1 MKLNQNQKHILHSGG
16 LWGLYDGL
24 TAGFLLAYALALGA
38 NNTIVGIL
46 GAVPF
51 IAALVSEMPGAK
63 LLENIGKVRVYGWA
77 TSLGRLAWLGIIFA
91 PVLFAKQPLLA
102 LILFYFLSRCLEYLA
117 DPAWTVLVADEV
129 QAKIRGEFIAKR
141 TRLVG
146 IAAMVALVAAG
157 WYLDF
162 FSDLTGFM
170 TMFAVGIGLGL
181 LNTFIVTRVKDGKEP
196 DHLHHGFREFFTLDA
211 DFRKYLFFVFCFNF
225 AFMLASPFFT
235 AYILSDL
242 RQSYTIFALSTAVA
256 VITKIF
262 VYTHMGRL
270 ADKYGDKPVLLL
282 SVMST
287 ALVPITFLFI
297 TPERIWLLWFG
308 QIMAGITWA
317 GYDVSIFNMFI
328 NVTTPEKRAM
338 QTATYNI
345 ITSIPLIIAPVVAGF
360 IADNI
365 AFIFAGIPLLFA
377 ISAALRF
384 LSSLFLFSI
393 PEKRVKYEYPLSE
406 VLMHAVEIHPS
417 RGVQQRWV
425 GVLKG
430 VKKRGMLFTGLLR

>member
-1 MKLNQNQKHILHSGG
+1 MKLNQNQKYILQSGG

-24 TAGFLLAYALALGA
+24 TAGFLLAYALTLGA

-51 IAALVSEMPGAK
+51 IAALISEMPGAK
-63 LLENIGKVRVYGWA
+63 LLEYFPRIRVFGWA
-77 TSLGRLAWLGIIFA
+77 TGLGRLAWVGIILA
-91 PVLFAKQPLLA
+91 PFIFVKAPLLA
-102 LILFYFLSRCLEYLA
+102 LIIFYLLSRCLEYLA

-129 QAKIRGEFIAKR
+129 QAKIRGEFIARR

-146 IAAMVALVAAG
+146 IAGMAALVAAG

-162 FSDLTGFM
+162 FSNLTGFI
-170 TMFAVGIGLGL
+170 TMFAVGIGIGL
-181 LNTFIVTRVKDGKEP
+181 LNTFLVMRVKDRKEP
-196 DHLHHGFREFFTLDA
+196 DHQHHGFREFFTLDK

-225 AFMLASPFFT
+225 AYMVASPFFT

-242 RQSYTIFALSTAVA
+242 GQSYTIFAISTAVA
-256 VITKIF
+256 TITKIF

-287 ALVPITFLFI
+287 ALVPLMFLFV
-297 TPERIWLLWFG
+297 TPERLWLLWPA
-308 QIMAGITWA
+308 QILAGITWA
-317 GYDVSIFNMFI
+317 GYDISIFNMFI

-345 ITSIPLIIAPVVAGF
+345 ITSIPLIIAPIVAGY
-360 IADNI
+360 IADNVM
-365 AFIFAGIPLLFA
+365 FIFAGIPLLFA
-377 ISAALRF
+377 ISAGLRIM
-384 LSSLFLFSI
+384 SSFFLFSI
-393 PEKRVKYEYPLSE
+393 PEKRVKHEYPLSE

-425 GVLKG
+425 GIVKG
-430 VKKRGMLFTGLLR
+430 VKKKGLLFT